1 MLKNPTHYTFP
12 SEKKRRI
19 SMKTSKKI
27 LAVLIAVITV
37 FGIMSVAV
45 AADDTTVYVISGTV
59 DITINTPIADEKPS
73 IEYISNTE
81 GIIVQAFTW
90 YDTKTGG
97 TVSDADSSYVYE
109 NGRDYTAKIAIS
121 PKEGYKFDDALK
133 VTVNGDAP
141 STIRIQDNTITVEV
155 TYSCDK
161 GASDNAFFAGLKNV
175 LLNLLRILRDIVGHI
190 IGF

>member
-1 MLKNPTHYTFP
+1 M
-12 SEKKRRI
+12 
-19 SMKTSKKI
+19 SM
-27 LAVLIAVITV
+27 
-37 FGIMSVAV
+37 
-45 AADDTTVYVISGTV
+45 
-59 DITINTPIADEKPS
+59 
-73 IEYISNTE
+73 
-81 GIIVQAFTW
+81 
-90 YDTKTGG
+90 
-97 TVSDADSSYVYE
+97 
-109 NGRDYTAKIAIS
+109 RTAKIAIS

-175 LLNLLRILRDIVGHI
+175 LLNLLRILRDIVSHI